1 MRKTT
6 AELFSTLDGIVS
18 GPQHWH
24 GPYST
29 EEAGRQ
35 TEDSLAN
42 SDLMLLGGNTYDE
55 HAGYWPTADGRMAEL
70 MNGIAKLVVTSRAE
84 PLEWS
89 NSTQLSGDVETSIRE
104 LKEQDGGDILITGSV
119 ALVKSL
125 LAAALVD
132 ELRLIV
138 DPVVVGEGTRL
149 FGETPSAWSLVATR
163 PHPTG
168 AVTLTYALTST
179 PA

>member
-1 MRKTT
+1 MRKLT

-24 GPYST
+24 GPYFT
-29 EEAGRQ
+29 EEAARQ
-35 TEDSLAN
+35 TEESLAT

-55 HAGYWPTADGRMAEL
+55 HAGYWPTAEGRMADL
-70 MNGIAKLVVTSRAE
+70 MNGIAKLVVTSRTE

-89 NSTQLSGDVETSIRE
+89 NSSQLSGDVETSIRD
-104 LKEQDGGDILITGSV
+104 LKEQPGGDILITGSV

-125 LAAALVD
+125 LTAGLLD

-138 DPVVVGEGTRL
+138 DPIIVAEGTRL
-149 FGETPSAWSLVATR
+149 FDTAPPSAWSLTTTT

-168 AVTLTYALTST
+168 AITLTYT
-179 PA
+179 PAP

>member
-1 MRKTT
+1 MRKLT

-18 GPQHWH
+18 GPQQWH
-24 GPYST
+24 GPYFS

-35 TEDSLAN
+35 TEESLAT

-55 HAGYWPTADGRMAEL
+55 HAGYWPTAEGRMADL
-70 MNGIAKLVVTSRAE
+70 MNGIAKVVVTSRTE

-89 NSTQLSGDVETSIRE
+89 NSSQLSGAVETSIRN
-104 LKEQDGGDILITGSV
+104 LKEQPGGDILITGSV

-125 LAAALVD
+125 LGAGLLD

-138 DPVVVGEGTRL
+138 DPIVVAEGARL
-149 FGETPSAWSLVATR
+149 FDTAPSSEWSLTATT

-168 AVTLTYALTST
+168 AVSLTYSRIS
-179 PA
+179 

>member
-1 MRKTT
+1 MRKLT

-24 GPYST
+24 GPYFT

-35 TEDSLAN
+35 TEESLAT

-55 HAGYWPTADGRMAEL
+55 HAGYWPTAEGRMADL
-70 MNGIAKLVVTSRAE
+70 MNGIAKLVVTSRTE

-89 NSTQLSGDVETSIRE
+89 NSSQLSGDVEASIRD
-104 LKEQDGGDILITGSV
+104 LKEQPGGDILITGSV

-125 LAAALVD
+125 LAAALLD
-132 ELRLIV
+132 ELRLVI
-138 DPVVVGEGTRL
+138 DPVIVAKGTRL
-149 FGETPSAWSLVATR
+149 FDTTPPSTWSLTGTT

-168 AVTLTYALTST
+168 AITLTYTRAS
-179 PA
+179 